1 MTHIRKRS
9 WDCGLKMWLAK
20 GPGTASWIAWKM
32 EYYCASEW
40 MDATLGVFLLFFLK
54 KELSS
59 NLSLALSF
67 CRLINALQPGS
78 VKKINHSSQNWH
90 QVMLQLSKLRPVFHT
105 EWNLVCLPH
114 WQQRLLF
121 TFHKVASISNEA
133 HLSTAFISL
142 VLDQE
147 KANRALKRWL
157 KRLSESSRCDIDTA
171 AHAHRPS
178 HSRTLQGHGRKS
190 RESIFSKSYWAWIL
204 ILGAKV
210 SWLPTS
216 CSLSSD
222 MRSQKKANKIISETA
237 ELLVLQDGNRHRFFC
252 CYARFYSRKKNTGST
267 HSL

>member
-1 MTHIRKRS
+1 
-9 WDCGLKMWLAK
+9 
-20 GPGTASWIAWKM
+20 
-32 EYYCASEW
+32 
-40 MDATLGVFLLFFLK
+40 
-54 KELSS
+54 
-59 NLSLALSF
+59 
-67 CRLINALQPGS
+67 
-78 VKKINHSSQNWH
+78 
-90 QVMLQLSKLRPVFHT
+90 MLQLSKLRAVFHT
-105 EWNLVCLPH
+105 EWNLVCLPHWH

-133 HLSTAFISL
+133 HLSAAFISL

-171 AHAHRPS
+171 VHAHRPS

-204 ILGAKV
+204 ILGSGAKV

-237 ELLVLQDGNRHRFFC
+237 ELLVLQDGNRHRFFFC

-267 HSL
+267 QTVCKRHALLMKFWAGNIRV

>member
-1 MTHIRKRS
+1 MFERSSLLCSASQLAGKYDPHKEEELRLWIEDVTGKRTGDS
-9 WDCGLKMWLAK
+9 FMDSLKDGVLL
-20 GPGTASWIAWKM
+20 
-32 EYYCASEW
+32 CEW
-40 MDATLGVFLLFFLK
+40 VDGRHLVFVFLK
-54 KELSS
+54 QELSS

-90 QVMLQLSKLRPVFHT
+90 QVMLQLSKLLFSTPSGTR
-105 EWNLVCLPH
+105 LPHWH

-121 TFHKVASISNEA
+121 NFHKVASISNEA

-190 RESIFSKSYWAWIL
+190 RVNI
-204 ILGAKV
+204 
-210 SWLPTS
+210 
-216 CSLSSD
+216 
-222 MRSQKKANKIISETA
+222 
-237 ELLVLQDGNRHRFFC
+237 
-252 CYARFYSRKKNTGST
+252 
-267 HSL
+267 